1 MTKHLFSCLDLGWLF
16 PKHHLLNIWTK
27 YRQILQIQGTLYI
40 FSVYVLLF
48 NYKLYALMEFENI
61 CVQNYSSFSYL
72 YNGMFV
78 YQNKMNVLKKNSWKM
93 SFQNCF
99 ILIFRPFRFILRY
112 VHVHSFFNNCK
123 SKVLIQERFIL
134 I

>member
-40 FSVYVLLF
+40 CSVYVLLF

-61 CVQNYSSFSYL
+61 CVQNYSSFSYS

-78 YQNKMNVLKKNSWKM
+78 YQNKMFKEKFLKM

-99 ILIFRPFRFILRY
+99 ILIFRQFRFILRN
-112 VHVHSFFNNCK
+112 VHSFFNNCK
-123 SKVLIQERFIL
+123 SKVLQERFIF

>member
-40 FSVYVLLF
+40 FSVYVLSF

-78 YQNKMNVLKKNSWKM
+78 YQNKMNVLKKNS
-93 SFQNCF
+93 
-99 ILIFRPFRFILRY
+99 
-112 VHVHSFFNNCK
+112 
-123 SKVLIQERFIL
+123 
-134 I
+134 